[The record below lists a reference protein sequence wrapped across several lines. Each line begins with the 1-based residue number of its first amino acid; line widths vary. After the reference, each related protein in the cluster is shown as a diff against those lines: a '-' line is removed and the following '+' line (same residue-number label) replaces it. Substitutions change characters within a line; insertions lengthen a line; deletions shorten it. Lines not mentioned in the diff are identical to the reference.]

1 MGSVFYLSQ
10 DLSVCE
16 AACRSDPDCKG
27 FTFHGQGGGGLVYSS
42 PCVLVTSCRVEDSRW
57 CRDCVSLI
65 IGGCRHEEEVRMT
78 SQRRMWLDEDIDDED
93 GQVVLLLGGFALD
106 HVHHVESVSVAPCPV
121 SVQDMTEPV
130 SRAVAGTLGDKVMVC
145 GGRSR
150 EEMYTSRCHQLDLT
164 TWAWSQGESLKQG
177 REDAASIVLGE
188 DLMVVTGG
196 WDGERLLDSV
206 ELFSGK
212 RRVWQEVDGWR
223 LTEARYQH
231 CSVAVG
237 RSIII
242 AGGYPTLRK
251 VEILSLDNKGVNSA
265 FTHFKFSLLI
275 YRLGRDGES

>member
-1 MGSVFYLSQ
+1 MRLQSGQHHLSSVQVKYSFKEVMNSFCYLSQ

-16 AACRSDPDCKG
+16 AACRSDPECQG

-78 SQRRMWLDEDIDDED
+78 SQRRMWVDEDIDDED

-150 EEMYTSRCHQLDLT
+150 EEMYTRRCHQLDLT

-212 RRVWQEVDGWR
+212 LWWQ
-223 LTEARYQH
+223 
-231 CSVAVG
+231 
-237 RSIII
+237 
-242 AGGYPTLRK
+242 
-251 VEILSLDNKGVNSA
+251 NF
-265 FTHFKFSLLI
+265 FTREF
-275 YRLGRDGES
+275 